1 MWIHVHVRCLQD
13 KGDPLALLP
22 ELHPN
27 QDTAEMYLNDP
38 RLSQDI
44 TQKKRGGIELRSYTL
59 AILPHPQ
66 RAGMK

>member
-13 KGDPLALLP
+13 KGDRLALLP

-44 TQKKRGGIELRSYTL
+44 TQRKEGAENSEATPWPFSFILREQ
-59 AILPHPQ
+59 A
-66 RAGMK
+66 